1 MIEDITERC
10 QDRYEGVKCT
20 TLLGRAISLMNI
32 QSLNEV
38 LLKNSDSELV
48 LLPGL
53 DVLTMFLAFYKADRV
68 KQSRKNNSEGS
79 DIKEQATM
87 VAEETDSS
95 IINNEVLLAIERL
108 ASQLLQ
114 KFEGKELNID
124 WSKQELPLQENGSDH
139 KMIE

>member
-1 MIEDITERC
+1 
-10 QDRYEGVKCT
+10 
-20 TLLGRAISLMNI
+20 
-32 QSLNEV
+32 
-38 LLKNSDSELV
+38 
-48 LLPGL
+48 
-53 DVLTMFLAFYKADRV
+53 VLTMFLAFYKADRV

-114 KFEGKELNID
+114 KFEERN
-124 WSKQELPLQENGSDH
+124 
-139 KMIE
+139 

>member
-10 QDRYEGVKCT
+10 QDRYEGVKFT

-124 WSKQELPLQENGSDH
+124 WSKQELPLQE
-139 KMIE
+139 MV